1 MAQHNFEND
10 NKYHQRSEQARRSTL
25 VSVVVNIFL
34 SALQIAVGI
43 YSGSQGLIADG
54 MHSFSDLLADGVVLV
69 ANKKSRRPSDH
80 DHHYGHW
87 RYENGAS
94 LVLGAILVL
103 VGVGMLWSAA
113 GHLAQPQT
121 IPPVHS
127 VALWMALTALVVKEG
142 LFRYMLAAA
151 RRLNSS
157 LLIANAWHARS
168 DAASSL
174 VVALGIIGNLAGFA
188 WFDPL
193 AALAVGLVITRM
205 GYRFAATA
213 LHDLMDRAVDEETQR
228 AIAGTLRATPGVA
241 GLHDLKTRKA
251 GDLVLVD
258 VHLEVAGELSVAE
271 GHQIARQARERVMA
285 QNPVLNVMVH
295 LDPSD
300 AASALGGADKS
311 GRRTGVLNRQ
321 FYWLSGYF
329 S

>member
-54 MHSFSDLLADGVVLV
+54 MHSFSDLL
-69 ANKKSRRPSDH
+69 
-80 DHHYGHW
+80 W

-94 LVLGAILVL
+94 LILGAILVL

-285 QNPVLNVMVH
+285 QHPVLNVMVH
-295 LDPSD
+295 LDPC
-300 AASALGGADKS
+300 AAVASSPGEANCLTS
-311 GRRTGVLNRQ
+311 
-321 FYWLSGYF
+321 
-329 S
+329 

>member
-43 YSGSQGLIADG
+43 FSGSQGLIADG

-157 LLIANAWHARS
+157 LLIANAWHART

-174 VVALGIIGNLAGFA
+174 VVALGIIGNLVGLA

-285 QNPVLNVMVH
+285 QHPVLNVMVH
-295 LDPSD
+295 LDPC
-300 AASALGGADKS
+300 AAVASSSEEANCLTS
-311 GRRTGVLNRQ
+311 
-321 FYWLSGYF
+321 
-329 S
+329 

>member
-1 MAQHNFEND
+1 MTQHNFDND
-10 NKYHQRSEQARRSTL
+10 NKYHQRSEQARKSTL

-34 SALQIAVGI
+34 STLQIAVGI
-43 YSGSQGLIADG
+43 FSGSQGLIADG

-94 LVLGAILVL
+94 LILGAILAL

-121 IPPVHS
+121 IAPVHS

-213 LHDLMDRAVDEETQR
+213 LHDLMDRAVDEEMQR

-271 GHQIARQARERVMA
+271 GHQIARQARARVIA
-285 QNPVLNVMVH
+285 HHPVLNVMVH
-295 LDPSD
+295 LDPS
-300 AASALGGADKS
+300 AAVAGSPGEANCLTS
-311 GRRTGVLNRQ
+311 
-321 FYWLSGYF
+321 
-329 S
+329 

>member
-193 AALAVGLVITRM
+193 AALAVGLVITRI

-241 GLHDLKTRKA
+241 DLHDLKTRKA

-285 QNPVLNVMVH
+285 QHPVLNVMVH
-295 LDPSD
+295 LDPC
-300 AASALGGADKS
+300 AAVASSPEEANCLTS
-311 GRRTGVLNRQ
+311 
-321 FYWLSGYF
+321 
-329 S
+329 

>member
-69 ANKKSRRPSDH
+69 ANKKSRRPSDY

-285 QNPVLNVMVH
+285 QHPVLNVMVH
-295 LDPSD
+295 LDPC
-300 AASALGGADKS
+300 AAVASSPEEANCLTS
-311 GRRTGVLNRQ
+311 
-321 FYWLSGYF
+321 
-329 S
+329 

>member
-1 MAQHNFEND
+1 M
-10 NKYHQRSEQARRSTL
+10 QARKSTL

-34 SALQIAVGI
+34 SALQVVVGI
-43 YSGSQGLIADG
+43 FSGSQGLIADG
-54 MHSFSDLLADGVVLV
+54 MHSFSDLVADGVVLM

-94 LVLGAILVL
+94 LILGAILVL
-103 VGVGMLWSAA
+103 VGIGMLWSAA
-113 GHLAQPQT
+113 GHLAGPQT

-127 VALWMALTALVVKEG
+127 VALWMALAALVVKEG

-193 AALAVGLVITRM
+193 AALAVGLLISRM

-213 LHDLMDRAVDEETQR
+213 LHDLMDRASMKR
-228 AIAGTLRATPGVA
+228 RRRRSPARCRPAPGVDGPA
-241 GLHDLKTRKA
+241 RFETRKA

-258 VHLEVAGELSVAE
+258 VHLEVAGEMSVAE
-271 GHQIARQARERVMA
+271 GHQIARQAREWVMA
-285 QNPVLNVMVH
+285 QHPVLNVMVH
-295 LDPSD
+295 VDPCEAPAVD
-300 AASALGGADKS
+300 ES
-311 GRRTGVLNRQ
+311 GLLHPVA
-321 FYWLSGYF
+321 
-329 S
+329 

>member
-43 YSGSQGLIADG
+43 FSGSQGLIADG

-157 LLIANAWHARS
+157 LLIANAWHART

-174 VVALGIIGNLAGFA
+174 VVALGIIGNLVGLA

-285 QNPVLNVMVH
+285 QHPVLNVMVH
-295 LDPSD
+295 LDPC
-300 AASALGGADKS
+300 AAVASSPGEANCLTS
-311 GRRTGVLNRQ
+311 
-321 FYWLSGYF
+321 
-329 S
+329 

>member
-87 RYENGAS
+87 RYEDGAS

-188 WFDPL
+188 GFDPL

-228 AIAGTLRATPGVA
+228 AIAGTLWATPGVA

-285 QNPVLNVMVH
+285 QHPVLNVMVH
-295 LDPSD
+295 LDPC
-300 AASALGGADKS
+300 AAVASSPGEANCLTS
-311 GRRTGVLNRQ
+311 
-321 FYWLSGYF
+321 
-329 S
+329 

>member
-54 MHSFSDLLADGVVLV
+54 MHSFSDLLADSVVLV

-103 VGVGMLWSAA
+103 VGVGMLLSAA

-285 QNPVLNVMVH
+285 QHPVLNVMVH
-295 LDPSD
+295 LDPC
-300 AASALGGADKS
+300 AAVASSPEEANCLTS
-311 GRRTGVLNRQ
+311 
-321 FYWLSGYF
+321 
-329 S
+329 

>member
-1 MAQHNFEND
+1 
-10 NKYHQRSEQARRSTL
+10 
-25 VSVVVNIFL
+25 
-34 SALQIAVGI
+34 VGI

-285 QNPVLNVMVH
+285 QHPVLNVMVH
-295 LDPSD
+295 LDPC
-300 AASALGGADKS
+300 
-311 GRRTGVLNRQ
+311 
-321 FYWLSGYF
+321 
-329 S
+329 

>member
-188 WFDPL
+188 CFDPL

-285 QNPVLNVMVH
+285 QHPVLNVMVH
-295 LDPSD
+295 LDPC
-300 AASALGGADKS
+300 AAVASSPGEANCLTS
-311 GRRTGVLNRQ
+311 
-321 FYWLSGYF
+321 
-329 S
+329 